1 MIQDFA
7 ITCYNFTHKHPS
19 NLALDTKQD
28 SPLTSAACPAS
39 TGFSPTVATGL
50 GAALS
55 EAQSGFLGSKA
66 AVCQPTSQDR
76 FSVKLLV
83 CTMSQY
89 GCTSK
94 TYGSHSWPRIFSDV
108 SIIFHRFFQTSS
120 LGPEP
125 VQRLQEHTRVIN
137 GEGQLFMAGSFQFL
151 HRLERSSSR
160 RIISSVLRSNNL
172 SDPSHS
178 VYI

>member
-1 MIQDFA
+1 MIQDAA
-7 ITCYNFTHKHPS
+7 ISCYEFTHKHPS
-19 NLALDTKQD
+19 NLVLDTKRD

-50 GAALS
+50 GDALS
-55 EAQSGFLGSKA
+55 EAQSGFLGSQHLKTDFQKNCWFA
-66 AVCQPTSQDR
+66 QWVSMVAHQKQMVLIPGPT
-76 FSVKLLV
+76 FFLIV
-83 CTMSQY
+83 
-89 GCTSK
+89 
-94 TYGSHSWPRIFSDV
+94 WF
-108 SIIFHRFFQTSS
+108 IFHRFFQTSS

-151 HRLERSSSR
+151 HRLERSSSK

-172 SDPSHS
+172 SDPSDS

>member
-1 MIQDFA
+1 MIQDAA
-7 ITCYNFTHKHPS
+7 ISCYEFMHKHPS
-19 NLALDTKQD
+19 NLVLDTKRD
-28 SPLTSAACPAS
+28 GPLTSAACPAS

-76 FSVKLLV
+76 FSVELLA

-94 TYGSHSWPRIFSDV
+94 THGSHSWPHIFSDLIHLP
-108 SIIFHRFFQTSS
+108 SFF
-120 LGPEP
+120 
-125 VQRLQEHTRVIN
+125 
-137 GEGQLFMAGSFQFL
+137 
-151 HRLERSSSR
+151 
-160 RIISSVLRSNNL
+160 
-172 SDPSHS
+172 
-178 VYI
+178 